1 MVVSLRYV
9 LLSLWY
15 LSCVLSCID
24 TGLFVYPS
32 LSTSLLGSVVRLL
45 MLFTGLIAC
54 IINKTPFHITRQGVF
69 FLLWTAYMLL
79 HGLLLATAE
88 QYVWFNSMSLL
99 VFAALLQPVITSG
112 LLRNKDVEDGIIL
125 MAVIQ
130 IAFLILQHI
139 GAIDSDNPYFRLTG
153 CSENPNVTAIY
164 LAGATAF
171 LIRRLFRKEHVVIS
185 FLILALSLF
194 YVFVIRCRTAYI
206 GMFLMGV
213 TALVMKYHERIK
225 AMRKPVVI
233 LGVVITC
240 LLVGLLSNHL
250 YKMKQSSADG
260 RLFVWKQTAGMIADN
275 PMGVGYGLFE
285 RSYNNYVSTYFA
297 THDSE
302 RKQSNQTSSVI
313 TAYNDYLELGAEGG
327 IIGMLFLVGFYIF
340 MICETIRRRDIF
352 TLSISIAYVVMS
364 AVNFIMTTDAP
375 WLLFLC
381 AVSIRMPESS
391 HLSIS
396 KIQQVTTS
404 VVCSIAVIILLIVE
418 TRLTVAQLQL
428 QNYKEQFVKGKILTE
443 TQIESLSSM
452 IGTSEAYYTFCSD
465 YYAGKGK
472 FQKAIK
478 YGDEAL
484 KYTSSPTLML
494 SQSENYE
501 KSGNI
506 SKSISM
512 MQRLSCMLP
521 GNFST
526 KYLLMNL
533 YEKSGDPQLAQVI
546 AEEIIAKPIKI
557 ESEEVT
563 YIKEYAAEY
572 IRKKRG
578 EGRINK

>member
-45 MLFTGLIAC
+45 MLLTGLTGC

-79 HGLLLATAE
+79 HGLLVAQPE

-99 VFAALLQPVITSG
+99 VFAALLPSLIAEG
-112 LLRNKDVEDGIIL
+112 LLRNRDVEDGIIL
-125 MAVIQ
+125 IAVIQ
-130 IAFLILQHI
+130 ILFLILQHI
-139 GAIDSDNPYFRLTG
+139 GTIDSANPYFKLTG

-164 LAGATAF
+164 LVGATAF
-171 LIRRLFRKEHVVIS
+171 LIRKLFRKEHVVIS
-185 FLILALSLF
+185 FMILALSLF
-194 YVFVIRCRTAYI
+194 YVFVLRCRTAYI
-206 GMFLMGV
+206 GMFLMGA
-213 TALVMKYHERIK
+213 TALVVKYHERIK

-233 LGVVITC
+233 IGVVVTC
-240 LLVGLLSNHL
+240 LLVGLLSIHL

-260 RLFVWKQTAGMIADN
+260 RIFIWKQTVGMIADN
-275 PMGVGYGLFE
+275 PVGVGYGMFE
-285 RSYNNYVSTYFA
+285 RSYNNYVSEYFA
-297 THDSE
+297 THETE

-327 IIGMLFLVGFYIF
+327 IIGILFLVGLYILV
-340 MICETIRRRDIF
+340 ICETIRRRDIF

-364 AVNFIMTTDAP
+364 AVNFIIMTDAP

-381 AVSIRMPESS
+381 AVSVGTPHVSKF
-391 HLSIS
+391 SIS
-396 KIQQVTTS
+396 RIRQVTAS
-404 VVCSIAVIILLIVE
+404 VVCSITVILLLIVE
-418 TRLTVAQLQL
+418 TRLTVAQFQL
-428 QNYKEQFVKGKILTE
+428 QNYKEQYVKGKILTE
-443 TQIESLSSM
+443 TQLNSLRDM
-452 IGTSEAYYTFCSD
+452 IGTSEAYYTFCSE
-465 YYAGKGK
+465 YYADRGK
-472 FQKAIK
+472 FQKATK

-533 YEKSGDPQLAQVI
+533 YEKSGDTMSFQAI
-546 AEEIIAKPIKI
+546 AEEIIAKPVKI

-563 YIKEYAAEY
+563 YIKEYVAEY
-572 IRKKRG
+572 IRKKRI
-578 EGRINK
+578 E